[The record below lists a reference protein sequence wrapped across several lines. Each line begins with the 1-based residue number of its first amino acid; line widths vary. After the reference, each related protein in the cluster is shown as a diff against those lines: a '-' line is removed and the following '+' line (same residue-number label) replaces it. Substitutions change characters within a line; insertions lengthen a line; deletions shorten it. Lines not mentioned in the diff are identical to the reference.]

1 MSNLLCEAKGIGG
14 QLFVF
19 DDKVV
24 ISRKGFL
31 GAVGH
36 GFAGDKEIRI
46 NQISSVQFKKAGPM
60 FNGFIQFAFL
70 GGKEAKRGVFE
81 AAQDEN
87 TVMFN
92 VWQQEQFEKAKSAID
107 ERINAYQTTPQVAA
121 SNENDIPSQIKKLAE
136 LKESGILTEEEFNA
150 KKTELLAKM

>member
-1 MSNLLCEAKGIGG
+1 MVK
-14 QLFVF
+14 LFVF

-24 ISRKGFL
+24 ICRKGFL
-31 GAVGH
+31 GTVGH

-81 AAQDEN
+81 SAQDEN

-107 ERINAYQTTPQVAA
+107 ENKRISTISMVHPR
-121 SNENDIPSQIKKLAE
+121 EDILQIKKLAE
-136 LKESGILTEEEFNA
+136 LKESGF
-150 KKTELLAKM
+150 